1 MKLANFVCK
10 ASCLAAILMLAGCA
24 STNTF
29 VVTSDASWAALTVR
43 TDVSYDQSWDRVVE
57 YLSKRFDLEVLS
69 RNDGYL
75 RTNWCNTWE
84 GKMDD
89 AYRVRVTLKFSPD
102 RKTLEVKT
110 EAEKGGAGHWVLGYD
125 SRLTDITRKDLATLV
140 GVESYRGEAK

>member
-1 MKLANFVCK
+1 MKLDSVVRQ

-29 VVTSDASWAALTVR
+29 VATPDAAWAALTVR
-43 TDVSYDQSWDRVVE
+43 TDVSYDQSWDKVVE
-57 YLSKRFDLEVLS
+57 YLTRRFDLDVLS

-75 RTNWCNTWE
+75 RTTWCNTWE
-84 GKMDD
+84 GKQDD

-125 SRLTDITRKDLATLV
+125 TRLTDTARKDLATLV